1 MLFSDATPS
10 AKQLVSDKMKSGP
23 SILCE
28 IASGMDKAETISE
41 KEMMKAFLSD
51 SSVSYETKFMLE
63 QMQDMTN
70 F

>member
-1 MLFSDATPS
+1 
-10 AKQLVSDKMKSGP
+10 
-23 SILCE
+23 
-28 IASGMDKAETISE
+28 MDKAETISE